1 MGHLLDNIGAGAVRF
16 APDEIVELNAAVR
29 AIQVEGA
36 RLPDA
41 VLVYSGV
48 EAPVES

>member
-1 MGHLLDNIGAGAVRF
+1 
-16 APDEIVELNAAVR
+16 VR